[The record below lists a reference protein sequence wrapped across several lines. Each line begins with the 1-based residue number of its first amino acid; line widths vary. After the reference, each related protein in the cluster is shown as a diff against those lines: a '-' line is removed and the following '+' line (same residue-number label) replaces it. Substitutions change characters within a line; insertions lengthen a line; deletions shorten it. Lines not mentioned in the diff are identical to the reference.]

1 MHACDRK
8 LCCNPAHLSLGSHAD
23 NMADMKA
30 KGRRKNINTGAG
42 NGRAVL
48 DPEMVLAIRADGRGT
63 RTIAKEYPVSRA
75 AIQRIKSGKA
85 WSCLVT

>member
-1 MHACDRK
+1 MHSCDRRI
-8 LCCNPAHLSLGSHAD
+8 CCNPKHLSLGTHAD

-30 KGRRKNINTGAG
+30 KGRRKNIGSGAE

-48 DPEMVLAIRADGRGT
+48 TPSMVQAIRADTRGT
-63 RTIAKEYPVSRA
+63 RTIAKDYPVSRA

-85 WSCLVT
+85 WSCLAT